1 MLNDNTL
8 VQASFLPK
16 NDVDSLTRFVF
27 EQVPAAAE
35 KTYIIV
41 DNTLGKKM
49 RGYTWRLQDLPGGY
63 GLPEGKEFFVNVQA
77 GESIRYPRD
86 STYRKRAGSA
96 RFLSWAEEY
105 VLTLAHEMAHVAQW
119 LELEGFGA
127 AQYEVEAEKF
137 GMDVLAKFRASGLYE
152 AVQHD
157 LDAEPV
163 SDAA

>member
-1 MLNDNTL
+1 
-8 VQASFLPK
+8 
-16 NDVDSLTRFVF
+16 
-27 EQVPAAAE
+27 VPAAGE

-41 DNTLGKKM
+41 DNKLGKKM
-49 RGYTWRLQDLPGGY
+49 RGSAWRTHDLPGGY

-77 GESIRYPRD
+77 GESVRYPRD
-86 STYRKRAGSA
+86 STYRKRAGTSK
-96 RFLSWAEEY
+96 FLSWAEEF

-119 LELEGFGA
+119 MKLEGFGA

-152 AVQHD
+152 GVQHD

-163 SDAA
+163 ATAA